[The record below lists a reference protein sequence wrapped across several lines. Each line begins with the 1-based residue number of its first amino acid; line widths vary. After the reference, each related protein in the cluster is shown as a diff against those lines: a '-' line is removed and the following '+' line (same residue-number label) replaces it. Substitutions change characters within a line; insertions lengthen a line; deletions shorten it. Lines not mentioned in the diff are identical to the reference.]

1 MYSMMSRSSVS
12 MSQSQRLLLNDE
24 KGRTLEGDITQI
36 GSSIRTLQETNI
48 SNKTLGDE
56 DGGEEKL

>member
-48 SNKTLGDE
+48 SNRTLGDE